1 MGGLSQDLNS
11 YLNKSNGS
19 SSSLSSLTSKLG
31 SMKLPTLKTPFGSG
45 GTEDD
50 EEPFLGVTSDK
61 GISGNNRKDEKSW
74 LARKLEENLP
84 SLSKKQRIIG
94 FMTSL
99 ILGTICFGLAV
110 SFLPMLIVN
119 PRKFS
124 LLFTLGSV
132 FTLSSFSFLWGPYSH
147 MVHLFSK
154 DRLPFTLVYFSTLV
168 ATLYFAMGLQ
178 SAILTPIAAILQVL
192 ALLWFVISYI
202 PGGQTGLKFFTKLF
216 SGFCKSSVNRNLP
229 V

>member
-45 GTEDD
+45 GGEDD

-99 ILGTICFGLAV
+99 ILGWRQNC
-110 SFLPMLIVN
+110 
-119 PRKFS
+119 
-124 LLFTLGSV
+124 
-132 FTLSSFSFLWGPYSH
+132 
-147 MVHLFSK
+147 
-154 DRLPFTLVYFSTLV
+154 
-168 ATLYFAMGLQ
+168 Q
-178 SAILTPIAAILQVL
+178 
-192 ALLWFVISYI
+192 
-202 PGGQTGLKFFTKLF
+202 
-216 SGFCKSSVNRNLP
+216 NLP
-229 V
+229 NNE